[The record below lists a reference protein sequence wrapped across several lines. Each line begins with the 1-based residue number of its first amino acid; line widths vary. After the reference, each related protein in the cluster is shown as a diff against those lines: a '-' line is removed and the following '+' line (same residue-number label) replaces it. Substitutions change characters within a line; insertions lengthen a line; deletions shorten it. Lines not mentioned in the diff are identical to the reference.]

1 MFRRE
6 TSKMH
11 NKGIL
16 VDGKIAAVGS
26 NNWSSDGTQ
35 YNRDTTLI
43 FFSRPITKYFTEVF
57 MFDWDNLST
66 SIGSAQQAMPM
77 IASEGPTP
85 LGMVRIPWQAWFDE

>member
-1 MFRRE
+1 
-6 TSKMH
+6 MH

-35 YNRDTTLI
+35 YNRDTTLV

-57 MFDWDNLST
+57 MFDWDNLSKP
-66 SIGSAQQAMPM
+66 IGSSPEVAPL
-77 IASEGPTP
+77 IAPETGPTP
-85 LGMVRIPWQAWFDE
+85 LGMIRIPWQAWFDE